1 MTTMA
6 TREAYMNQTAAA
18 ATPDVETPAARPV
31 STLPLP
37 PGPRGRFLVG
47 NLHEMVADRL
57 GFVTQLHTQYGGV
70 VHYRVGRHDII
81 NVTNPSGV
89 QHVLQGNNHNYS
101 KQTSTY
107 GPVRWVA
114 GNGLFTSDGDF
125 WFKQRRLM
133 QPAFHRQR
141 IPAFGEM
148 MTAHAAAMADRWQ
161 VIASTR
167 GTLDIAHDM
176 TELTLEI
183 AVKALF
189 GSDIDR
195 DVERLT
201 PAISL
206 LLEFVTFNFQHPFY
220 PGPSVPTPRNLRYRA
235 ARRTVDEAVN
245 AIIRERK
252 LKGDDGTIY
261 GDLLDMLL
269 GMRDEE
275 SGEGM
280 THEQLR
286 DEVMTLLLA
295 GHETTAG
302 MLTWAWYLLS
312 KHPEVARRLHSEL
325 DSVLGGRLP
334 TAADLP
340 NLTWTRMILDET
352 LRLYPP
358 IWMTNRLALGED
370 EIDGY
375 RIPPGAIVAV
385 VPWVTH
391 RLPEFWENPE
401 GFDPERFSAENK
413 AKQTNF
419 SYFPF
424 GGGPRFCIG
433 QSFALMEGTLALAT
447 LAQRYDLELA
457 PGPRVQIAPAVTL
470 RPLHGM
476 TMRPR
481 ARC

>member
-1 MTTMA
+1 MTTLA
-6 TREAYMNQTAAA
+6 TSEAFLNQTAEAPA
-18 ATPDVETPAARPV
+18 ESIPARRPAA
-31 STLPLP
+31 TLPLP
-37 PGPRGRFLVG
+37 PGPQGDLLLGSLRA
-47 NLHEMVADRL
+47 MAADRL
-57 GFVTQLHTQYGGV
+57 GFVTQLHTRYGGV
-70 VHYRVGRHDII
+70 ARYHIGRTQLI
-81 NVTNPSGV
+81 NVTNPGGV
-89 QHVLQGNNHNYS
+89 QHVLQGNNHNYT

-161 VIASTR
+161 ATATTG
-167 GTLDIAHDM
+167 GTLDVANAM

-189 GSDIDR
+189 GADIDAG
-195 DVERLT
+195 VARLT

-206 LLEFVTFNFQHPFY
+206 LLEFITFNFQHPYY
-220 PGPSVPTPRNLRYRA
+220 PGPWMPTPRNLRYRTA
-235 ARRTVDEAVN
+235 LRTVDAAVN
-245 AIIRERK
+245 AIIEERRR
-252 LKGDDGTIY
+252 KGDDGTIY
-261 GDLLDMLL
+261 GDLLDMIL

-275 SGEGM
+275 TGEGM
-280 THEQLR
+280 SHTQVR

-302 MLTWAWYLLS
+302 MLTWAWSLLS
-312 KHPEVARRLHSEL
+312 KHPEITRRLHTEL

-334 TAADLP
+334 SVADLSK
-340 NLTWTRMILDET
+340 LTYTRMILDET

-358 IWMTNRLALGED
+358 IWMTNRPALADD
-370 EIDGY
+370 EVDGF
-375 RIPPGAIVAV
+375 RIPAGSIVAV

-401 GFDPERFSAENK
+401 GFDPERFSEANK
-413 AKQTNF
+413 AKQVNF

-433 QSFALMEGTLALAT
+433 QSFAMMEGTLAPAT
-447 LAQRYDLELA
+447 LAQRYDLNLA

-470 RPLHGM
+470 RPLHGLM
-476 TMRPR
+476 MQAR
-481 ARC
+481 ARQ